1 MSFTIDGLTNANTFY
16 SQHYL
21 DDILEKD
28 LKSLFERWKAQG
40 NQSPAARLKAAG
52 GANGYFRNRERF
64 LAAKSPESR
73 AQHLQALAAPILEAL
88 DYAVH
93 PQNLP
98 LAAMTGG
105 DGGLGAPVTLKSVDG
120 DSAELPPWVAVTLML

>member
-73 AQHLQALAAPILEAL
+73 AQHLQGTGRAHSGSAGLRRAP
-88 DYAVH
+88 
-93 PQNLP
+93 
-98 LAAMTGG
+98 
-105 DGGLGAPVTLKSVDG
+105 
-120 DSAELPPWVAVTLML
+120 AEPPAGRQRA

>member
-73 AQHLQALAAPILEAL
+73 AQHLQALAAPIL
-88 DYAVH
+88 
-93 PQNLP
+93 
-98 LAAMTGG
+98 
-105 DGGLGAPVTLKSVDG
+105 
-120 DSAELPPWVAVTLML
+120 